1 MKLNIVC
8 KLCNCELHS
17 FRALG
22 IHLHCSHKDTSKQ
35 DYYDKFLKTNKNEGV
50 CIKCGKQCN
59 FISLTQGYHTFC
71 SVKCQTN
78 DSTINEKRTKS
89 KFEHYGK
96 GNYFSKEGLESISK
110 CQSKIANERM
120 NNTIDKLKKE
130 YNIPEEIVITNI
142 SQIQQIKDKVAQ
154 TNIKNCGNKCSLH
167 GTNQINTDKAFEN
180 KYCDGITSALQVKEI
195 RQKAKKKFIYN
206 NIEFDSTWEIAYFIW
221 LKDHNIQFE
230 YQPCSFIYYFN
241 GKPKKYFPDFRLL
254 NENVLVEIKN
264 PYLLNNMKNDI
275 NSKEHYKYKCM
286 LEHNVKIMDNC
297 DEYINYVN
305 STYGPELFENCKR
318 VKRSRKRTKVVIC

>member
-1 MKLNIVC
+1 MKLKIFC
-8 KLCNCELHS
+8 KLCNNELDS

-22 IHLHCSHKDTSKQ
+22 LHIHHYHKDTNKQ
-35 DYYDKFLKTNKNEGV
+35 EYYDKFLKTNENEGV
-50 CIKCGKQCN
+50 CIKCSKQCN
-59 FISLTQGYHTFC
+59 FISLTKGYHTFC

-78 DSTINEKRTKS
+78 DVAMNEQRIKT
-89 KFEHYGK
+89 KFEHFGE
-96 GNYFSKEGLESISK
+96 GNYFSKEGRESISK
-110 CQSKIANERM
+110 YQSKIASERL

-167 GTNQINTDKAFEN
+167 GTNQIYTDKAFEN
-180 KYCDGITSALQVKEI
+180 KYGEGITSALQVKEI
-195 RQKAKKKFIYN
+195 RQRAKKKFIYN

-221 LKDHNIQFE
+221 LKDNNIPFE

-241 GKPKKYFPDFRLL
+241 GKQKRYFPDFRLI

-275 NSKEHYKYKCM
+275 NSKEHYKYICM
-286 LEHNVKIMDNC
+286 LEHNVKIIDNC
-297 DEYINYVN
+297 DEYINYVKSN
-305 STYGPELFENCKR
+305 YGDCIFKKCKR
-318 VKRSRKRTKVVIC
+318 INRHGKFACGG

>member
-8 KLCNCELHS
+8 KLCNRELNS

-22 IHLHCSHKDTSKQ
+22 VHLHCSHKDISKQ
-35 DYYDKFLKTNKNEGV
+35 EYYDKFLKTSENEGV

-59 FISLTQGYHTFC
+59 FINLSKGYYTFC

-89 KFEHYGK
+89 KFEHFGE
-96 GNYFSKEGLESISK
+96 GNYFSEEGRESISK
-110 CQSKIANERM
+110 YQSKIASERL

-130 YNIPEEIVITNI
+130 YNISEETVITNI

-180 KYCDGITSALQVKEI
+180 KYG
-195 RQKAKKKFIYN
+195 
-206 NIEFDSTWEIAYFIW
+206 
-221 LKDHNIQFE
+221 
-230 YQPCSFIYYFN
+230 
-241 GKPKKYFPDFRLL
+241 
-254 NENVLVEIKN
+254 
-264 PYLLNNMKNDI
+264 
-275 NSKEHYKYKCM
+275 
-286 LEHNVKIMDNC
+286 
-297 DEYINYVN
+297 
-305 STYGPELFENCKR
+305 
-318 VKRSRKRTKVVIC
+318 